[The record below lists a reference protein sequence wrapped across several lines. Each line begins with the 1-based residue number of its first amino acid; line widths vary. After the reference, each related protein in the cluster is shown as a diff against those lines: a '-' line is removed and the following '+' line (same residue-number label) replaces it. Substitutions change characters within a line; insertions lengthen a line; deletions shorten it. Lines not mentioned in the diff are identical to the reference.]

1 MTNIPDPGKCAN
13 ETECKG
19 KTPEPSG
26 EDQRASAASGKS
38 QDQKAKHLVKK
49 TAVEEKAA
57 HAPEIDKGVDKTEV
71 KDKVLDEPAR
81 HEHCKDAPGER
92 DSILL
97 DKDAGATRSKD
108 NSPSCKSE
116 LTKRQV

>member
-1 MTNIPDPGKCAN
+1 MTNISDPGKGAN

-19 KTPEPSG
+19 KSPEPSG
-26 EDQRASAASGKS
+26 EDLRASATSGKS
-38 QDQKAKHLVKK
+38 QK

-71 KDKVLDEPAR
+71 KEKVLDERAR
-81 HEHCKDAPGER
+81 DEQCKDARGER
-92 DSILL
+92 DSSLL
-97 DKDAGATRSKD
+97 HKDAGATSSKH

-116 LTKRQV
+116 